1 MKATMMQSVFPTDT
15 NPQGNLF
22 GGQLVAWMDT
32 AAGVAAM
39 RHAQGTVV
47 TARIDHIDFKVPV
60 YVGNIVVLAAEV
72 VTVGRTSMVV
82 EVVVIREDI
91 YNRTKELT
99 TRGRFTMVSI
109 DDDGRPKPVPPLPEP
124 DAD

>member
-1 MKATMMQSVFPTDT
+1 MRALMIQSVFPTNT
-15 NPQGNLF
+15 NPRGNLF

-47 TARIDHIDFKVPV
+47 TASIDNIDFKVPV

-72 VTVGRTSMVV
+72 VKVGRTSMVV
-82 EVVVIREDI
+82 QVVVTREDV
-91 YNRTKELT
+91 YHQTKELT
-99 TRGRFTMVSI
+99 TMGHFTMVSI
-109 DDDGRPKPVPPLPEP
+109 GDDGRPRTVPPLHAP
-124 DAD
+124 A